1 MSLRIFLSLSF
12 IMLLSACDLKGAF
25 WPADLFLDDLEM
37 AREAQM
43 QRDWPLAERLLVRY
57 LRYEQDPENRWQ
69 AWTLLME
76 AVNAASQEPRA
87 SLECLEAMLV
97 EYEDDDPK
105 LAIILEQM
113 GNYNEAL
120 RNYGRA
126 ANAWS
131 AYSDLAA
138 LTGAQRVQGLRRL
151 AEAQLADRHFEAA
164 EATLQQCLALP
175 LPDHDKIWCMLDLAD
190 AGMSRGQWQE
200 VEDLCQQILDS
211 EPDNEVMGLAGYLR
225 ADALEQLGQTRQAL
239 EQFEQAREDYPN
251 PAVMDNRIAWL
262 KKQLEEKK

>member
-1 MSLRIFLSLSF
+1 MRIFLSLVLG
-12 IMLLSACDLKGAF
+12 MLLCACELKSAF
-25 WPADLFLDDLEM
+25 FPADLFLDDLEM
-37 AREAQM
+37 ARDAQM

-57 LRYEQDPENRWQ
+57 LRDEQDPEKRWQ

-76 AVNAASQEPRA
+76 AINAASQEPRV

-105 LAIILEQM
+105 LAVILEQM

-120 RNYGRA
+120 GNYGRA

-138 LTGAQRVQGLRRL
+138 LSGEQRVQGLRRL
-151 AEAQLADRHFEAA
+151 AEAQLAERHFDAA

-175 LPDHDKIWCMLDLAD
+175 LPDQDKVWCMLDLAD
-190 AGMSRGQWQE
+190 TGMSRGQWQE
-200 VEDLCQQILDS
+200 VADLCQQILDS
-211 EPDNEVMGLAGYLR
+211 EPDNEVMGLAGYMR
-225 ADALEQLGQTRQAL
+225 ADALEQLGQPRQAL
-239 EQFEQAREDYPN
+239 EQFEQARDDYPN
-251 PAVMDNRIAWL
+251 PAVMDSRIAWL

>member
-1 MSLRIFLSLSF
+1 MRYFIFLVLIF
-12 IMLLSACDLKGAF
+12 LLCACDLKSGF
-25 WPADLFLDDLEM
+25 WPAVLFADDLEM

-57 LRYEQDPENRWQ
+57 LRDEQDPEKRWQ

-76 AVNAASQEPRA
+76 AVNAASHEPRA

-97 EYEDDDPK
+97 EYEDDESK
-105 LAIILEQM
+105 LVIILEQM
-113 GNYNEAL
+113 GTYNEVL

-131 AYSDLAA
+131 AYSDLGC

-151 AEAQLADRHFEAA
+151 AEAQLAERHFEAA

-175 LPDHDKIWCMLDLAD
+175 LPDHDKLWCMLDLAD
-190 AGMSRGQWQE
+190 TGMGRGQWQE
-200 VEDLCQQILDS
+200 VADLCQQILDS